1 MLHLKTI
8 ALLFSITLIGCTSSP
23 HAWQGQSGSKR
34 VFIELETTPD
44 GTSQAFLSLPE
55 QWVEKAK
62 ADTLVLSDESILA
75 IFNRENIRFEGS
87 FRSGKDSIQAEV
99 TTYGKRRE
107 FALGKVDS
115 LQPVY
120 FAQNP
125 RPPYPYRSEEV
136 TYVSCD
142 SIQVAGTLTIPQGKG
157 PFRLPLLYPELG
169 NKTGTEPFP
178 ATSPFSK

>member
-1 MLHLKTI
+1 MLHFKTI
-8 ALLFSITLIGCTSSP
+8 ALLSSVTLIGCTSSP

-34 VFIELETTPD
+34 VFIELETTPE

-55 QWVEKAK
+55 QWIDKAK

-87 FRSGKDSIQAEV
+87 FHSGKDSIQAEV
-99 TTYGKRRE
+99 TTYRKTRE

-115 LQPVY
+115 LQPIY

-157 PFRLPLLYPELG
+157 PFPAAIIISG
-169 NKTGTEPFP
+169 TGKQD
-178 ATSPFSK
+178 PFSK

>member
-8 ALLFSITLIGCTSSP
+8 ALLSSVTLIGCTSSP

-34 VFIELETTPD
+34 VFIELETTPE

-55 QWVEKAK
+55 QWIDKAK

-87 FRSGKDSIQAEV
+87 FHSGKDSIQAEV
-99 TTYGKRRE
+99 TTYGKTRE

-157 PFRLPLLYPELG
+157 PFPAAIIISG
-169 NKTGTEPFP
+169 TGKQDRDGTF
-178 ATSPFSK
+178 SGHKPFSK